1 MKNITE
7 IKLPEGW
14 KRKLRKD
21 TVVLSYKTYKVA
33 TIPYKTK
40 SKMPQECTERLH
52 SVWKTFDIDS
62 FVKQNRY
69 KMIIENNLIRVIE
82 NPSIEDD
89 AEDIES
95 GLFSIVNNLKME
107 QYQA

>member
-1 MKNITE
+1 MKSIIE

-21 TVVLSYKTYKVA
+21 TVVLSYKAYKVA
-33 TIPYKTK
+33 TIPYKTE
-40 SKMPQECTERLH
+40 SKRPQECTECLH
-52 SVWKTFDIDS
+52 SLWKTFDIDS
-62 FVKQNRY
+62 FVRQNRY
-69 KMIIENNLIRVIE
+69 KMILENNLIRVIE
-82 NPSIEDD
+82 NPSVEND

-95 GLFSIVNNLKME
+95 GLFSIVNNLEME